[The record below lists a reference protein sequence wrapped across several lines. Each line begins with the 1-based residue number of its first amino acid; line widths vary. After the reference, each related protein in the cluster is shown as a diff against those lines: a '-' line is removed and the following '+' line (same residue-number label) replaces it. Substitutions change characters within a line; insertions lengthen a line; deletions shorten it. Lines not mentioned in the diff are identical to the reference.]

1 MCVCVCLRLKYSS
14 KPRLTKFTPAVVMSA
29 GSFWNIGAQKLRP
42 ALCVNLYIQVH
53 DVKSSHTR
61 AAKLE
66 HLGEVGAHSP
76 LPFFLQLSS
85 FACHYSSLPRPRQK
99 WLPLKEFFSSLPRV
113 DLSHPQLVAPHS
125 VAVYLQIS
133 PKTDVS
139 PGLQHSV
146 KPTCQTQGLRDDI

>member
-1 MCVCVCLRLKYSS
+1 MRERICVCVCVCLRVKGSS

-42 ALCVNLYIQVH
+42 ASCVNLYIQVH

-76 LPFFLQLSS
+76 LPFFLHCPPWPVITPRCLGLAKSVFLLRSS
-85 FACHYSSLPRPRQK
+85 SPPSHELTFHTPSSLLHTLLLCICK
-99 WLPLKEFFSSLPRV
+99 CLPRRMH
-113 DLSHPQLVAPHS
+113 HPVHS
-125 VAVYLQIS
+125 TV
-133 PKTDVS
+133 
-139 PGLQHSV
+139 
-146 KPTCQTQGLRDDI
+146 